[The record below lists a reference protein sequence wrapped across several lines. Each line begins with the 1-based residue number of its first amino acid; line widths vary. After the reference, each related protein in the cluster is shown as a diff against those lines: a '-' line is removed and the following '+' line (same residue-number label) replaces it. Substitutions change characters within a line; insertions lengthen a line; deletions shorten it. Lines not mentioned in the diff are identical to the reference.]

1 MPLFGHREPVE
12 TTPDVPPKE
21 EAVVEREPSRRG
33 TLFGR
38 RRSVE
43 STSTTNTT
51 TSTSPRRGLLTRDRE
66 DASITAARQRVAGA
80 EAAESEA
87 DRALLQARAAV
98 NEAREHVKRLER
110 EAAEE
115 QVAVFPIQNLAIIMS

>member
-12 TTPDVPPKE
+12 TAPDVPPE
-21 EAVVEREPSRRG
+21 ETVVEREPSRRS

-43 STSTTNTT
+43 STATTNTT
-51 TSTSPRRGLLTRDRE
+51 STSSRRNVLTRDRE
-66 DASITAARQRVAGA
+66 DASITAARQRVVDA
-80 EAAESEA
+80 EVAEKEA
-87 DRALLQARAAV
+87 DRALLQAREAV
-98 NEAREHVKRLER
+98 REAREQVKHIER

-115 QVAVFPIQNLAIIMS
+115 

>member
-1 MPLFGHREPVE
+1 M
-12 TTPDVPPKE
+12 
-21 EAVVEREPSRRG
+21 EREPSRRG

-43 STSTTNTT
+43 SAATAST
-51 TSTSPRRGLLTRDRE
+51 TSTSPRHNVLTRDRE
-66 DASITAARQRVAGA
+66 DATITAARQRVIDA
-80 EAAESEA
+80 ELAEKEA

-98 NEAREHVKRLER
+98 KEAREHVRRLER

-115 QVAVFPIQNLAIIMS
+115 

>member
-12 TTPDVPPKE
+12 TASDVPPNE
-21 EAVVEREPSRRG
+21 TDDVEREPSRRS

-43 STSTTNTT
+43 SAATNATTG
-51 TSTSPRRGLLTRDRE
+51 STSPRRGVLTRERE

-80 EAAESEA
+80 EAAEREA
-87 DRALLQARAAV
+87 DRALMQARAAV
-98 NEAREHVKRLER
+98 REAREHVKRLEH

-115 QVAVFPIQNLAIIMS
+115 